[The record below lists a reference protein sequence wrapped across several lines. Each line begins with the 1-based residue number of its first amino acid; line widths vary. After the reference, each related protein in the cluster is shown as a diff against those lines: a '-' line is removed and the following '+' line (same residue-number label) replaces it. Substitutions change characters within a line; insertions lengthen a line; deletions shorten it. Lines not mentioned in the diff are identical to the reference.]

1 MADDGAAGQLQIRL
15 DDDTGSETLSRYT
28 FQELLASQA
37 VVEMLAGA
45 PIERIMCESDEDYV
59 IGWKAEPP
67 EFVSVKHREPDQGE
81 WTLNALCSDGGL
93 KHLFETWKKSGKSI
107 RCRMQT
113 NAGLKTGQGEAR
125 RLADGCRDED
135 VTVPMSYLPG
145 LMAKLGAESEEE
157 VAAFLV
163 SLRIQDS
170 LPKRDDLR
178 SRLLDTLA
186 ARMDAIGW
194 SRHRHGANFDVL
206 CAEVHKASSEDRRSH
221 ARAPSV
227 EVPSNEAILAATLAA
242 KTVDP
247 DRAHAAFRAA
257 ERTAQ
262 DQGRS
267 ILEQKLECG
276 GLGPTAIRRALA
288 LREHWLRT
296 RYRWSSDLPGDE
308 IDELRRRVLR
318 CADEAERDTINE
330 DAYGSAMRMRLE
342 ELLRVEI
349 DAGVPQYTGEDA
361 LLGLAYDETDR
372 CNVLWCKE
380 FVPER
385 AT

>member
-1 MADDGAAGQLQIRL
+1 MAGDEEAGQLQIRL

-28 FQELLASQA
+28 FQELLAAEA
-37 VVEMLAGA
+37 VVGMLAGA
-45 PIERIMCESDEDYV
+45 PIERVMCESDEDYV
-59 IGWKAEPP
+59 IVWKDRPS

-81 WTLNALCSDGGL
+81 WILSALCSDGGL

-113 NAGLKTGQGEAR
+113 NAGLKTGHNEAR
-125 RLADGCRDED
+125 RLADACRDED
-135 VTVPMSYLPG
+135 VAVLKSYLPG
-145 LMAKLGAESEEE
+145 LMTKLGAESEDE
-157 VAAFLV
+157 VAAFLA

-186 ARMDAIGW
+186 GQMDAIGCA
-194 SRHRHGANFDVL
+194 RHRHGACFDVL
-206 CAEVHKASSEDRRSH
+206 CSEVHKASSEDRRSH
-221 ARAPSV
+221 ARVPSV
-227 EVPSNEAILAATLAA
+227 EVPSMEAILAATLAA
-242 KTVDP
+242 KTVDA
-247 DRAHAAFRAA
+247 DRALAAFREA

-267 ILEQKLECG
+267 LLEQKLACG
-276 GLGPTAIRRALA
+276 GLGPTAIRRAVA

-296 RYRWSSDLPGDE
+296 RYRWSSDLPGDA

-330 DAYGSAMRMRLE
+330 DAYGSAMRTRLE
-342 ELLRVEI
+342 ELLRVAI
-349 DAGVPQYTGEDA
+349 DAGVPPYTDEDA

-372 CNVLWCKE
+372 CNVLWCKD
-380 FVPER
+380 FVPEG
-385 AT
+385 AS